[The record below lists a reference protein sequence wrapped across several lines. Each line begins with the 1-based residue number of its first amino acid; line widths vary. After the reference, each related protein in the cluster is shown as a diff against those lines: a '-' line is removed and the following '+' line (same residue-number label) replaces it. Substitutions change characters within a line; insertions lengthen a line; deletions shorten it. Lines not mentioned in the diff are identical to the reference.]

1 MKKCI
6 IAVISCALITIVC
19 TIATICGNT
28 NNSIGLYYD
37 DYVGILA
44 SFIGVCT
51 TIIVGF
57 QIASH
62 LDIHDTKKQMES
74 VKAESENVKKDKKEI
89 QEKIEF
95 LETNLSNAFVLVAS
109 KSDDNAFKSL
119 AYMTSIYCDSFKN
132 IDAKILLNRYKALFE
147 CLSKTNKGE
156 QVALSTLL
164 YKLKNINIPNGIDYY
179 TEIIGLHAEILKT
192 LEEAAKEQNG

>member
-6 IAVISCALITIVC
+6 IAVICCALITIVC
-19 TIATICGNT
+19 TIATICGNI

-44 SFIGVCT
+44 SFIGACT
-51 TIIVGF
+51 TIMVGF

-62 LDIHDTKKQMES
+62 LDIHDTKKQTEIT
-74 VKAESENVKKDKKEI
+74 KSEQEEI
-89 QEKIEF
+89 QKDVDKIKQ
-95 LETNLSNAFVLVAS
+95 NLSDISVLVSAIT
-109 KSDDNAFKSL
+109 DNNIIKSL
-119 AYMTSIYCDSFKN
+119 ADYVSISSDVIGSN
-132 IDAKILLNRYKALFE
+132 NANETLHRYKSL
-147 CLSKTNKGE
+147 
-156 QVALSTLL
+156 
-164 YKLKNINIPNGIDYY
+164 LKNIKASSLQEKRALFTKMQKMKDVRIPSDIDHY

>member
-44 SFIGVCT
+44 SFIGACT
-51 TIIVGF
+51 TIMVGF

-62 LDIHDTKKQMES
+62 LDIHDTKKQLERL
-74 VKAESENVKKDKKEI
+74 KAERDETRKDIEQVRTYLSSISVLVSALSENKVIRSLADITSIACDVPK
-89 QEKIEF
+89 
-95 LETNLSNAFVLVAS
+95 T
-109 KSDDNAFKSL
+109 DNAL
-119 AYMTSIYCDSFKN
+119 VI
-132 IDAKILLNRYKALFE
+132 LNRYKSLFGNIKNASYAE
-147 CLSKTNKGE
+147 RK
-156 QVALSTLL
+156 ALSGQLP
-164 YKLKNINIPNGIDYY
+164 KLRNINIPNGIDHY

>member
-44 SFIGVCT
+44 SFIGACT
-51 TIIVGF
+51 TIMVGF

-62 LDIHDTKKQMES
+62 LDIHDTKKQLERL
-74 VKAESENVKKDKKEI
+74 KAERDETRKDIEQVRTYLSSISVLVSALSENKVIRSLADITSIACDVPK
-89 QEKIEF
+89 
-95 LETNLSNAFVLVAS
+95 T
-109 KSDDNAFKSL
+109 DNAL
-119 AYMTSIYCDSFKN
+119 VI
-132 IDAKILLNRYKALFE
+132 LNRYKSLFGNIKNASYAE
-147 CLSKTNKGE
+147 RK
-156 QVALSTLL
+156 ALSGQLP
-164 YKLKNINIPNGIDYY
+164 KLRNINIPNGIDHY

-192 LEEAAKEQNG
+192 LEEAAKEQND